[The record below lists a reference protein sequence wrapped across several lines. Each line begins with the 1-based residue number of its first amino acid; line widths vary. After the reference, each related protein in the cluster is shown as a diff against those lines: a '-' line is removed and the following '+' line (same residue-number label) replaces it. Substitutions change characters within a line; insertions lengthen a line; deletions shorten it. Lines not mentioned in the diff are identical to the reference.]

1 MSEQILETVK
11 KSIGGDSDNAYF
23 NPDLIMHINS
33 VFSILRQMGAGP
45 TSGFRISTG
54 TEEWH
59 NFSTDESLLDLV
71 KTYICLKVKLL
82 FDPPISSIVT
92 EVINR
97 EVAEYEWR
105 ISVHVDPTAE
115 EIAALENEEES
126 KS

>member
-1 MSEQILETVK
+1 MNELILESVK
-11 KSIGGDSDNAYF
+11 KSIGGDVESNHFD
-23 NPDLIMHINS
+23 PDLIMHINS

-54 TEEWH
+54 TEEWKS
-59 NFSTDESLLDLV
+59 FSTDEALLDLV
-71 KTYICLKVKLL
+71 KTYMCLKVRLL

-92 EVINR
+92 DVMNR

-115 EIAALENEEES
+115 EIAALENEEDS
-126 KS
+126 